1 MALRALIAV
10 QLAALAALALVTV
23 FRFPVF
29 ALVDEAAHY
38 DYVQTIAEEGRLP
51 DLRTELVSP
60 ATAALDEG
68 TYPAP
73 ARTDPADRGLAG
85 RSYEAFQPPLYY
97 LVAAGPFAAAGSPM
111 AAVRALRLLGAA
123 LLALAAY
130 LLWRLARGSPAVFAV
145 ALCFLLWPGVVVRT
159 VTASNA
165 ALELPMALGA
175 LLALRAAHERRDG
188 RVLVLAGALVGLG
201 LLTRLSLVV
210 LVPALAAVAL
220 PYLRDGRRG
229 AAALAL
235 ALPALLLAPW
245 MASNVDRYGA
255 PTASALVREM
265 QEPVLNP
272 TGADLGAGDL
282 RALHGRLLG
291 GVLAEE
297 WWSELL
303 PAGKRRVRDAFL
315 ILAVAVPFALVLV
328 RRPPGWALLC
338 APLVLGLVLMT
349 AGLLIGDWDFFYPR
363 YLYGVLP
370 AAGVAIGAALGRA
383 ALPYAA
389 VVTLLLLGL
398 WAHLSA
404 VTPFTT

>member
-1 MALRALIAV
+1 
-10 QLAALAALALVTV
+10 
-23 FRFPVF
+23 
-29 ALVDEAAHY
+29 
-38 DYVQTIAEEGRLP
+38 
-51 DLRTELVSP
+51 
-60 ATAALDEG
+60 
-68 TYPAP
+68 
-73 ARTDPADRGLAG
+73 
-85 RSYEAFQPPLYY
+85 
-97 LVAAGPFAAAGSPM
+97 M

-165 ALELPMALGA
+165 ALELPLALGA

-210 LVPALAAVAL
+210 LVPVLAVVAL
-220 PYLRDGRRG
+220 PYLREGRRG

-245 MASNVDRYGA
+245 VASNVDRYGA

-303 PAGKRRVRDAFL
+303 SAAKRRVRDAFL

-338 APLVLGLVLMT
+338 APLVLGLALMT

-389 VVTLLLLGL
+389 AVTLLLLGL
-398 WAHLSA
+398 WAHLST

>member
-1 MALRALIAV
+1 
-10 QLAALAALALVTV
+10 
-23 FRFPVF
+23 
-29 ALVDEAAHY
+29 
-38 DYVQTIAEEGRLP
+38 
-51 DLRTELVSP
+51 
-60 ATAALDEG
+60 
-68 TYPAP
+68 
-73 ARTDPADRGLAG
+73 
-85 RSYEAFQPPLYY
+85 
-97 LVAAGPFAAAGSPM
+97 
-111 AAVRALRLLGAA
+111 
-123 LLALAAY
+123 
-130 LLWRLARGSPAVFAV
+130 
-145 ALCFLLWPGVVVRT
+145 
-159 VTASNA
+159 
-165 ALELPMALGA
+165 
-175 LLALRAAHERRDG
+175 
-188 RVLVLAGALVGLG
+188 
-201 LLTRLSLVV
+201 
-210 LVPALAAVAL
+210 
-220 PYLRDGRRG
+220 
-229 AAALAL
+229 
-235 ALPALLLAPW
+235 

-272 TGADLGAGDL
+272 TGADLGADDL

-303 PAGKRRVRDAFL
+303 SAGKRRVRDAFL

-338 APLVLGLVLMT
+338 APLVLGLALMT

-389 VVTLLLLGL
+389 AVTLLLLGL
-398 WAHLSA
+398 WAHLST